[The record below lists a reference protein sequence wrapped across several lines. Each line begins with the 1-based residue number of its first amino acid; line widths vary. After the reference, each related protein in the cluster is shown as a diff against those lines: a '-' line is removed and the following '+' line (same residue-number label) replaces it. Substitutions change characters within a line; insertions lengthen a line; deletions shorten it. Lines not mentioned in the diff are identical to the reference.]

1 MMATIKPTKPLSPKD
16 ETNEVMFATTSPIT
30 IVLPNNSCAIIP
42 NPSNDTKMVV
52 KPAIK
57 SPALFN
63 ILFIKTS
70 YDFVYELDSITKYR
84 GYVNLFLIKKK
95 PP

>member
-1 MMATIKPTKPLSPKD
+1 
-16 ETNEVMFATTSPIT
+16 
-30 IVLPNNSCAIIP
+30 
-42 NPSNDTKMVV
+42 MVV